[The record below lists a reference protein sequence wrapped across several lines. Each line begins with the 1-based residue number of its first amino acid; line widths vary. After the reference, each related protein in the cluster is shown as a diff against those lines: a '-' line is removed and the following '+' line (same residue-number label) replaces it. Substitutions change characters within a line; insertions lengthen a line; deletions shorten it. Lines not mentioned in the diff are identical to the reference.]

1 MQCRKGVFLNV
12 AIDGERMSIRNIELY
27 KRALE
32 AKRKKNAVFEGIS
45 KRINNQGLDISTK
58 EQILITCTDNKRW
71 VLDDNVPTL
80 DFGH

>member
-32 AKRKKNAVFEGIS
+32 AKRKKNAVFEGTS
-45 KRINNQGLDISTK
+45 KRINN
-58 EQILITCTDNKRW
+58 
-71 VLDDNVPTL
+71 
-80 DFGH
+80 